1 MSAHRFPP
9 SRPRALPQRTPG
21 PRLALLATA
30 LLAGLALPGCGG
42 GDAPAAST
50 SREDPAAILPEHV
63 VHTEAEAAR
72 FLTQATYGPTEDTVK
87 RLKDQGYGNWL
98 ATQFVWPR
106 IDTHWD
112 YVARMGPI
120 GCMPCE
126 SKYINATMESFWM
139 QVVMG
144 GDQLRQRM
152 VLALSELFVVSTVNS
167 SVQIQPDAHA
177 AYLDMLSTHAFGNFR
192 DLLEAVTRHPT
203 MGHYLSHIKNVKENP
218 ATGQTPDENYAR
230 EVMQLFTIG
239 LWQLDEKGR
248 RLKNGNQDIPSYDL
262 DDVMGMA
269 RVLTGLSW
277 ADPDGSATNWHGW
290 KGATWNQPMV
300 MYPEYHSQGAKV
312 IKALGVNIPARTGTE
327 TQAMANADLK
337 LVLDALFNH
346 PNTPAFIG
354 RQLIQ
359 RFVTSNPSDDY
370 VGRVADAFRNNG
382 KGVRGDMKAVITA
395 VLLDPEARSAD
406 KLSDPQWGKLREPM
420 VRFGHFLRVFNA
432 SSPNNVFP
440 IWNLEDP
447 VSSLG
452 QNPLRAPSVFNWFQP
467 SHSPPGALAD
477 ANLVA
482 PEFQITHETTLTGYY
497 NFMGTMVERQTAH
510 WTAYPLKYAV
520 RYDTEIGLA
529 ATPGKL
535 IERLDLL
542 LLNGQMQPGMRADL
556 LSLLSS
562 VTKDTYYQSRDLT
575 RTELAIALLMS
586 SPQYI
591 VQK

>member
-1 MSAHRFPP
+1 MRSLSGNPAMPTLRPP
-9 SRPRALPQRTPG
+9 FQRP
-21 PRLALLATA
+21 ALLA
-30 LLAGLALPGCGG
+30 LCLAGALALPGCGG
-42 GDAPAAST
+42 GEPTSPA
-50 SREDPAAILPEHV
+50 SREEPASILPEHV
-63 VHTEAEAAR
+63 VHTDAEAAR
-72 FLTQATYGPTEDTVK
+72 FLTQATYGPTAATIGPLRE
-87 RLKDQGYGNWL
+87 LGYGNWL
-98 ATQFVWPR
+98 NTQFNWPR
-106 IDTHWD
+106 VDTHWD
-112 YVARMGPI
+112 YVARMGPAN
-120 GCMPCE
+120 CMPCE
-126 SKYINATMESFWM
+126 SKHINAVMESFWM
-139 QVVMG
+139 QVVLG

-203 MGHYLSHIKNVKENP
+203 MGHYLSHIRNVKENP

-239 LWQLDEKGR
+239 LWKLDDQGR
-248 RLKNGNQDIPSYDL
+248 RLKNGDQDIPTYDL

-277 ADPDGSATNWHGW
+277 AHPDGSATNWHGW
-290 KGATWNQPMV
+290 KGATWNQRMV

-327 TQAMANADLK
+327 TQAMADADLK
-337 LVLDALFNH
+337 QVLDALHNH

-359 RFVTSNPSDDY
+359 RFVTSNPSDAY

-382 KGVRGDMKAVITA
+382 KGVRGDLKAVITA
-395 VLLDPEARSAD
+395 VLLDPEARDAS
-406 KLSDPQWGKLREPM
+406 KVTDPQWGKLREPL
-420 VRFGHFLRVFNA
+420 VRFGHFLRAFNA

-447 VSSLG
+447 VSSIG

-467 SHSPPGALAD
+467 SYSPPGALAN

-497 NFMGTMVERQTAH
+497 NFIEWMTERQNAY
-510 WTAYPLKYAV
+510 WTATPLRYTV
-520 RYDTEIGLA
+520 RYDTEVALA
-529 ATPGKL
+529 ATPEALVKH
-535 IERLDLL
+535 LDLI
-542 LLNGQMQPGMRADL
+542 LLNGQMQPGMQADL
-556 LSLLSS
+556 VNMLQG
-562 VTKDTYYQSRDLT
+562 VTKNTYYQTRDIT
-575 RTELAIALLMS
+575 RAELAISRLMS